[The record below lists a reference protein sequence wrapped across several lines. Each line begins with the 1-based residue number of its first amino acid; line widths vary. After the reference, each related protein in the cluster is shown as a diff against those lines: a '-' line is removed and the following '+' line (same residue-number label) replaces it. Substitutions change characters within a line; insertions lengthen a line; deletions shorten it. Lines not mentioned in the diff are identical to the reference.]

1 VRAPM
6 VAANWKMNGSRAIC
20 REFLQHFDVDGSLDV
35 VLFPPFLYTSILTE
49 GFAERS
55 ISVGVQN
62 VCNVSSGA
70 YTGEIS
76 AEMAVDSGA
85 TYGLVGHS
93 ERRNLF
99 GESDVL
105 VAEKFMA
112 CQRAGLT
119 PVLCVGESFEERLE
133 GRAES
138 VVAGQIDVIL
148 KSVGIKTFANAVI
161 AYEPVWAIGTGETA
175 RPDQAQ
181 SMHAFIRAFLT
192 KFDATTAENT
202 RVLYGGSVNASTAA
216 ELFAEGDIDGGLV
229 GGASLEFKEFAKI
242 CRSVSR

>member
-1 VRAPM
+1 MRAPM

-20 REFLQHFDVDGSLDV
+20 REFLQHFDADGSLDV

-148 KSVGIKTFANAVI
+148 KSAGIKAFANAVI
-161 AYEPVWAIGTGETA
+161 AYEPVWAIGT
-175 RPDQAQ
+175 
-181 SMHAFIRAFLT
+181 
-192 KFDATTAENT
+192 
-202 RVLYGGSVNASTAA
+202 
-216 ELFAEGDIDGGLV
+216 
-229 GGASLEFKEFAKI
+229 
-242 CRSVSR
+242 